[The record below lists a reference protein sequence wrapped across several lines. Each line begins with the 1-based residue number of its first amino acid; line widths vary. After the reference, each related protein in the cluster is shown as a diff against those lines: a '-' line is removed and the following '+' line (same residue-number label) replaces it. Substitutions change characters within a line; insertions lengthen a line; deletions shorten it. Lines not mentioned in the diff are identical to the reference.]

1 MDGWRVSRMSFH
13 YSTVIGLTHTHTDA
27 RTQIVSATSNERQLE
42 KDVLVG
48 DGGGAPKGCRKT
60 ETEQQERC
68 WEPHSVRGCGSVCV
82 CRKDNR
88 ETYGT

>member
-1 MDGWRVSRMSFH
+1 MESESDVLSLFNGHR
-13 YSTVIGLTHTHTDA
+13 THTHTHA

-60 ETEQQERC
+60 KTEQQERC
-68 WEPHSVRGCGSVCV
+68 WEPHCVRGCGSVCV
-82 CRKDNR
+82 CVPQ
-88 ETYGT
+88 G